1 MDDAD
6 NDGSGFD
13 HVISGRL
20 LCGGAAVAGEQVVIK
35 VNGTAVCAVETSGDG
50 TFSVTLNLEAVDNKP
65 TSYQVEAVFYGDNA
79 LNLTGM
85 ATLPNGTKYAVCTT
99 LQYFEY
105 KPASNAA
112 WLTVEPQSTQV
123 GMSEKTPEELQ
134 AEAESSGWLRVEPE
148 FSWWYPWYRLHF
160 IGEYDGEPL
169 IDVGVAIFPG
179 ADSAFYPY
187 TDFRIGMHEWTEKA
201 MWNILM
207 GIVATE
213 TVLWLASHAGP
224 FYFGLAL
231 LGYIAYKFGTLW
243 ANWNSLEK
251 LWVSLAST
259 FISTAISTWAGL
271 SSFLPSALRT
281 LATSAASAKN
291 VAFAFLCKLI
301 MIPVNIF
308 LLMMTWNRIQALGG
322 V

>member
-1 MDDAD
+1 MDSLVMLTVASFEGDEAV
-6 NDGSGFD
+6 NAMAWTYMLDGS
-13 HVISGRL
+13 RY
-20 LCGGAAVAGEQVVIK
+20 AA
-35 VNGTAVCAVETSGDG
+35 
-50 TFSVTLNLEAVDNKP
+50 
-65 TSYQVEAVFYGDNA
+65 
-79 LNLTGM
+79 
-85 ATLPNGTKYAVCTT
+85 CTT
-99 LQYFEY
+99 VQYGY
-105 KPASNAA
+105 KPVSNSTT
-112 WLTVEPQSTQV
+112 LTVLLQATDTATTT
-123 GMSEKTPEELQ
+123 KTPEQLQ
-134 AEAESSGWLRVEPE
+134 QEAEAEGWLKPPEPR
-148 FSWWYPWYRLHF
+148 FSWCYPWFRLHF
-160 IGEYDGEPL
+160 IGKYNGEPL
-169 IDVGVAIFPG
+169 IDVGVAILPG

-201 MWNILM
+201 LWNILV
-207 GIVATE
+207 GVVVTE

-224 FYFGLAL
+224 IYFGLAL

-259 FISTAISTWAGL
+259 FISTAISAWAGL

-281 LATSAASAKN
+281 LAASAASAKN

-322 V
+322 A